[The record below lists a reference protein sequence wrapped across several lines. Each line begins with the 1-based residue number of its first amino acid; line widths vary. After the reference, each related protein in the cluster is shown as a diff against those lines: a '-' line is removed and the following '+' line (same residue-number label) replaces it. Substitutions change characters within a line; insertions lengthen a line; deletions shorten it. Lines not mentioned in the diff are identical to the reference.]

1 MLYVGDVA
9 AAAGAVGLTPRSEGI
24 YGARITLIPFDGL
37 CELER
42 VEIDGLTVA
51 ALDQVV
57 LDCYGGTGRMAE
69 QADILMGRRQSG
81 LGLGVEP
88 ADKHAILVKVV
99 DGT

>member
-1 MLYVGDVA
+1 MLYVADVA
-9 AAAGAVGLTPRSEGI
+9 AAAGAVRLTPRKEGT

-37 CELER
+37 CELAR
-42 VEIDGLTVA
+42 VEIDGLTIA

-81 LGLGVEP
+81 LCLGVEP
-88 ADKHAILVKVV
+88 AHKHAILVKVV